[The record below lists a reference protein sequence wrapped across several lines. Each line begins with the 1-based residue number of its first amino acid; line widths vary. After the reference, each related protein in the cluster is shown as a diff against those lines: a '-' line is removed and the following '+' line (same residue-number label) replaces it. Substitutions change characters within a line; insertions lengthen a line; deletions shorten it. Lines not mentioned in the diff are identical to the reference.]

1 MVRVNGMK
9 QARSA
14 TSKKPPKVATS
25 NATSNAASNATSNTT
40 SNTTS
45 NSGSP
50 RAVAQP
56 TAFAS
61 SADHT
66 RNHKTALRGLLV
78 EALQTALASA
88 HAAYRAAIEGAT
100 HAEAKAENSKD
111 TRGLEQSYVARG
123 QAQRV
128 AELET
133 GLATVT
139 TMTVEPHLSGPV
151 RIGSLA
157 TVRDQHD
164 GRTSHYWIAPAG
176 GGTLL
181 IDHSPTGQRDIIVLT
196 PVSPLG
202 RALLTRTIGDE
213 ITLGEGPTQRLL
225 DLEAI
230 A

>member
-1 MVRVNGMK
+1 M
-9 QARSA
+9 
-14 TSKKPPKVATS
+14 
-25 NATSNAASNATSNTT
+25 
-40 SNTTS
+40 
-45 NSGSP
+45 
-50 RAVAQP
+50 
-56 TAFAS
+56 
-61 SADHT
+61 
-66 RNHKTALRGLLV
+66 RNRKTALRGLLV

-139 TMTVEPHLSGPV
+139 TMTVAPHSSGPV

-164 GRTSHYWIAPAG
+164 GRTAYYWIAPAG
-176 GGTLL
+176 GGSTL
-181 IDHSPTGQRDIIVLT
+181 IDPSPTGHREIIVLT

-202 RALLTRTIGDE
+202 RALLTRTVGDE
-213 ITLGEGPTQRLL
+213 ITLGEGPTQRIF